1 MTQEMFPMQYPW
13 TFVLQKDETP
23 SVNIKGLVDQLSFS
37 HLTFFTKEPIQQ
49 IAMHT
54 YVPSS
59 VSISGASSYVG
70 SKLFEIYKELKK
82 QLENYII
89 STESSLNKKFEL
101 TVSIN
106 IINEAILLNN
116 ENIELETKNNTATL
130 FTEGTSNSKKVTIF
144 ELEIVKEIAHEIEE
158 HLEIRRTYLQMI
170 ISYLQILKERVD
182 IDDFNLEL
190 IPKSSDNKKEIAL
203 LEVWKALEIEGY
215 LSDCKNDVEISQRRK
230 LFFTIFNFKDRNY
243 NERHY
248 EMKHKTKL
256 GDYLVS
262 LSTKL
267 RKHYNR
273 DYEPKNKEKS

>member
-1 MTQEMFPMQYPW
+1 MTEEMFPIPW
-13 TFVLQKDETP
+13 SFKLQEDEAVPP

-37 HLTFFTKEPIQQ
+37 NLTFFTKQPLKQKIG
-49 IAMHT
+49 HKFT
-54 YVPSS
+54 PSS
-59 VSISGASSYVG
+59 VSISGHVSYVD
-70 SKLFEIYKELKK
+70 SKLFEIYKLLKK

-89 STESSLNKKFEL
+89 SGESSSNKKYEL
-101 TVSIN
+101 SKSIN
-106 IINEAILLNN
+106 TINEAILLNN
-116 ENIELETKNNTATL
+116 ENIELETKSNTVTL
-130 FTEGTSNSKKVTIF
+130 FKEGTSESKKITF
-144 ELEIVKEIAHEIEE
+144 NELVVLPEIALEIEE
-158 HLEIRRTYLQMI
+158 HLQVRRKYLQIISTYLV
-170 ISYLQILKERVD
+170 ILKERVD
-182 IDDFNLEL
+182 IDDFNMEL

-248 EMKHKTKL
+248 EMKNKTKL

-262 LSTKL
+262 LSKKL

-273 DYEPKNKEKS
+273 DYEPKN